1 MSSIHQCNIF
11 TNVVGHM
18 KITIQI
24 YFGYGKLGSR
34 IPHIQNSHEK
44 NQPNWNWTPPS

>member
-1 MSSIHQCNIF
+1 MSTIHQYNIF
-11 TNVVGHM
+11 TNVVRHM

-34 IPHIQNSHEK
+34 IPHIQDSYK
-44 NQPNWNWTPPS
+44 